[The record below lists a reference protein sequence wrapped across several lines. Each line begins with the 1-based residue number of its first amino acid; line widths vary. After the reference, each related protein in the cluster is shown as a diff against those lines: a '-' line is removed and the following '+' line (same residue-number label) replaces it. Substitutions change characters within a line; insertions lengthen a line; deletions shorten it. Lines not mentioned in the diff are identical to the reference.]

1 MRWVEAACSHRGQ
14 VIQARWVGASRLQ
27 ARLRFATRWF
37 ENARV
42 TIRLT
47 PRPLPVQWLLSAWH
61 KQRETLT
68 FEADLDCAPGVRLE
82 VLRHRWL
89 THSDNKLIR
98 KSRRL
103 DPRPPRPRCT
113 YHLHPVE
120 AGTPP
125 RD

>member
-1 MRWVEAACSHRGQ
+1 MGHLLLIDAVGAVVLVGLWYFCLATYNHRRGTKALRWVEAACSHRGQ

-61 KQRETLT
+61 KQR
-68 FEADLDCAPGVRLE
+68 
-82 VLRHRWL
+82 
-89 THSDNKLIR
+89 
-98 KSRRL
+98 
-103 DPRPPRPRCT
+103 
-113 YHLHPVE
+113 
-120 AGTPP
+120 
-125 RD
+125 